1 MGAYLPTLRL
11 EFPDTY
17 NDYRIV
23 DDVVQF
29 RVDGGE
35 WRTLDQEDIRMHF
48 VLRTPVASWIRSHTQ
63 ELNRFP
69 RLA

>member
-1 MGAYLPTLRL
+1 MGGYLPTLRL

-17 NDYRIV
+17 TDYRIV

-48 VLRTPVASWIRSHTQ
+48 VLRTPVASWIRGHTR
-63 ELNRFP
+63 ELNRLP